1 MNALGE
7 GPTSSLI
14 VRSLISCTLDAMSTS
29 KAADLAEA
37 LRNINWYMRRRV
49 DAAVSAH
56 GLSLARA
63 KLLSRMEQQGP
74 CRPGELAFQLGQSPR
89 TLTDALDAL
98 ERDGL
103 AERKPD
109 PSDRRALLV
118 SVTSRGKKAL
128 RAIEE
133 PKRRAVEELFR
144 SLSPAQQ
151 QTLLDTLETILNDQ
165 ARSNEE

>member
-1 MNALGE
+1 MMRNLA
-7 GPTSSLI
+7 T
-14 VRSLISCTLDAMSTS
+14 CTMDLMIAS
-29 KAADLAEA
+29 KASDLSEA
-37 LRNINWYMRRRV
+37 LRNVNWYMRKRV

-74 CRPGELAFQLGQSPR
+74 CRPGELASQLGQSPR
-89 TLTDALDAL
+89 TLTDAIDAL

-118 SVTSRGKKAL
+118 SVTSRGRRAL

-133 PKRRAVEELFR
+133 PKRLALEGLFR

-151 QTLLDTLETILNDQ
+151 QTLLKALELILEDQ
-165 ARSNEE
+165 AEQEDE